1 MRKQYGTQKY
11 TLTATN
17 APDLKKKSIGEFSTA
32 AEVVLQMNLLCGDEP
47 RGVMFPWVADEE
59 RARQLEHFSLD
70 WRNGKEQAQKA
81 LSRSLCRAPRPQCWP
96 LAPELTRV
104 GRFLPI
110 QLERVSHRQR

>member
-59 RARQLEHFSLD
+59 RARQLEYFSLD

-81 LSRSLCRAPRPQCWP
+81 LKSKFVSRAKAAMLGPWP
-96 LAPELTRV
+96 LS
-104 GRFLPI
+104 
-110 QLERVSHRQR
+110 SHG